1 MSRSRCVCLVRAM
14 ATPAR
19 AITGEAGHSGM
30 RQGRV
35 RSRWRTRLTSAE
47 MAISAYSAMIITAVE
62 DTTDCRLDFAHRIVA
77 QAPMNS
83 VATQGAP
90 LRLMRAS
97 ARDTGPGHAW
107 SRAVEKMM
115 RANCSVMAS
124 EALKMAMIAPTVTMS
139 TTVWPKALSITSV
152 RGVSELRKPCRS
164 GAPKTVAM
172 NGRSSH
178 TMPTDAAVT
187 TALPTWAAEPAVSSE
202 KLIALS

>member
-83 VATQGAP
+83 VATHGAP
-90 LRLMRAS
+90 LRLTRLSAS
-97 ARDTGPGHAW
+97 DTGPGHAR
-107 SRAVEKMM
+107 SRAVEKMI

-124 EALKMAMIAPTVTMS
+124 DALKMAMMAPTVTMS
-139 TTVWPKALSITSV
+139 TTVWPNALRITSV
-152 RGVSELRKPCRS
+152 SGVLELRNACRS
-164 GAPKTVAM
+164 GAPNTVAM
-172 NGRSSH
+172 NGTSSQM
-178 TMPTDAAVT
+178 MPTLAAVT
-187 TALPTWAAEPAVSSE
+187 TA
-202 KLIALS
+202 